1 MCLVAKTQWLMLPLL
16 CELKLN
22 ECLFLLSSICPG
34 THVVILCYSEIN
46 TKFLG
51 PIPGHPRY
59 ERVQRGAIYSPRGYG
74 SALSGPE
81 ITLCQRQRPDVPAEG
96 PVWGGKTTWEK
107 GPLVQDLIQQTW
119 TQGFSCLT
127 GSQQQR
133 FKNNTAINLQV
144 STR

>member
-1 MCLVAKTQWLMLPLL
+1 MLPLL

-81 ITLCQRQRPDVPAEG
+81 ITLCQRLVGTGLSLRAAAERRRSRRGSCVRRENHVGKRPTRAGLDPANMNSRFFMF
-96 PVWGGKTTWEK
+96 
-107 GPLVQDLIQQTW
+107 DR
-119 TQGFSCLT
+119 FS
-127 GSQQQR
+127 
-133 FKNNTAINLQV
+133 AAEI
-144 STR
+144 